1 MYRFRTS
8 QSSARPVKALE
19 EHRRII
25 LAIEQ
30 GDEEFAEML
39 MRRHISTARKNIEQQ
54 VLAEEA

>member
-8 QSSARPVKALE
+8 QSRSCPVKALA
-19 EHRRII
+19 EHRHTI

-30 GDEEFAEML
+30 GDEEFTEML
-39 MRRHISTARKNIEQQ
+39 MRRHISMARKIIEQQ